1 MKIAVL
7 GLGQMGHALAG
18 RLAAGG
24 HEVVVWNRTPGRAAD
39 LDGVTEAGSVADAVE
54 GVDVALTMLADDDAV
69 RAVALGHEG
78 VVDELHPTGVYVD
91 CSTVSPDLAGELA
104 DATGRSRFVSLP
116 VLGSPEAVAA
126 GEASYLAGGED
137 PVIDHLEPMLAALSP
152 KVTRM
157 ATPELA
163 LAAKVT
169 LNLLLLFGVVAL
181 AEATAVARAGGLG
194 DDAIR
199 SLLGGSPMVAPG
211 VKNRLEAVVN
221 GHTAGWWSTVLGAK
235 DAGLAIAVA
244 AGDGVEVP
252 AATAVRQRYL
262 DAAGAGEADSD
273 IAAVSRIY
281 RPD

>member
-24 HEVVVWNRTPGRAAD
+24 HEVVVWNRSPGKAVD
-39 LDGVTEAGSVADAVE
+39 LHGVSEAGSVAVAVE
-54 GVDVALTMLADDDAV
+54 GVDVALTMLANDDAV
-69 RAVALGHEG
+69 RAVALGDEG

-91 CSTVSPDLAGELA
+91 CSTISPALAGELA

-137 PVIDHLEPMLAALSP
+137 HVIDHLTPMLTALSP

-169 LNLLLLFGVVAL
+169 SNLLLLFGVVAL
-181 AEATAVARAGGLG
+181 SEATAVARAGGL
-194 DDAIR
+194 DDEAIR

-211 VKNRLEAVVN
+211 IKNRLEAVVS

-244 AGDGVEVP
+244 ADGGVGLP
-252 AATAVRQRYL
+252 AAEVVRQRYL
-262 DAAGAGEADSD
+262 DAVEAGEADSD
-273 IAAVSRIY
+273 IAAVGRIY
-281 RPD
+281 RRA

>member
-24 HEVVVWNRTPGRAAD
+24 HEVVVWNRTPGKAAD
-39 LDGVTEAGSVADAVE
+39 LDGVTEANSVADAVE

-69 RAVALGHEG
+69 RAVALGVEG

-91 CSTVSPDLAGELA
+91 CSTISPDMAGELA
-104 DATGRSRFVSLP
+104 DAAGRSRFVSLP
-116 VLGSPEAVAA
+116 VLGSPEAVSA
-126 GEASYLAGGED
+126 GEASYLVGGEGH
-137 PVIDHLEPMLAALSP
+137 VIDHLEPMLAALSP
-152 KVTRM
+152 RVTRM

-169 LNLLLLFGVVAL
+169 ANLLLLFGVVAL
-181 AEATAVARAGGLG
+181 SEATAVARAGGLD

-199 SLLGGSPMVAPG
+199 SLFGGSPMVAPG
-211 VKNRLEAVVN
+211 IKNRLEAVVS
-221 GHTAGWWSTVLGAK
+221 GHTAGWWSTMLGAK

-244 AGDGVEVP
+244 AGGGIDLP
-252 AATAVRQRYL
+252 AAAAVRQRYL

-273 IAAVSRIY
+273 IAAVSRLY
-281 RPD
+281 RPA